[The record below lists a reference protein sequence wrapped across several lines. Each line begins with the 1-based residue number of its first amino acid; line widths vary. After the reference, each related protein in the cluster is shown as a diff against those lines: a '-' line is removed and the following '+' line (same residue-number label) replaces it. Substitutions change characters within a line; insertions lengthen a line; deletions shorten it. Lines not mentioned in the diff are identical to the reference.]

1 MSVFHSTRMVSAL
14 LLSAVLSALPP
25 LALAQSGAALTLDEA
40 LRLAAAQSRQLV
52 AQDAAVSAARAMSV
66 AAGQLPDPVLRLG
79 IDNVPANGTDAF
91 SIAQDFMTMRR
102 IGVMQELT
110 RSDKRELR
118 AQRSEQE
125 AQREATS
132 RTLVLANLQRDTALA
147 WLDRYYAQRVQALVV
162 EQQQEARLQI
172 EAADSAYRAGRGG
185 QADVFAARAALV
197 ALEDRASQVERQIRT
212 ARAALARWIGA
223 EAQREPA
230 GRPDIHALRLDT
242 QALEEELQHHP
253 QVEVLAKQVAVA
265 DTEARLARANKSAD
279 WSLEVAY
286 AKLGANFSDMISV
299 GVAIPLQIARANR
312 QDREEAAKLALLEQA
327 RAQREDALRAHVA
340 EVRAMLAEWEIG
352 RERLAR
358 YESSL
363 IPLASQR
370 TGAALTAYRAGTGPL
385 FAVLEARRD
394 ELATRTEA
402 LQLENEIARA
412 WAQLNFLVPRETG
425 PLSAAPIKEPK

>member
-1 MSVFHSTRMVSAL
+1 MASETIKGTYSLDVETVRALERLARRWNVSK
-14 LLSAVLSALPP
+14 S
-25 LALAQSGAALTLDEA
+25 EA
-40 LRLAAAQSRQLV
+40 LRRVIQA
-52 AQDAAVSAARAMSV
+52 SAAREPHE
-66 AAGQLPDPVLRLG
+66 AG
-79 IDNVPANGTDAF
+79 
-91 SIAQDFMTMRR
+91 
-102 IGVMQELT
+102 
-110 RSDKRELR
+110 REALR
-118 AQRSEQE
+118 ALDDLQRALDLTDGTAAAWEARARSE
-125 AQREATS
+125 RRRTS
-132 RTLVLANLQRDTALA
+132 R
-147 WLDRYYAQRVQALVV
+147 
-162 EQQQEARLQI
+162 
-172 EAADSAYRAGRGG
+172 
-185 QADVFAARAALV
+185 
-197 ALEDRASQVERQIRT
+197 
-212 ARAALARWIGA
+212 
-223 EAQREPA
+223 QREPA

-286 AKLGANFSDMISV
+286 AKRGANFSDMISV